1 MRKLL
6 MTIFLASAAVS
17 PALADPDDRAER
29 QAARAERQQAKEEAR
44 AERSERAAP
53 VQAVR
58 PPVNG
63 QGHFDGAQQGGGQQP
78 LAYRQ
83 QGQPNGGPDPR
94 QVEAYRAARAAN
106 NDSGD
111 SVRNWGGERRR
122 QVNEQRQQ
130 VLEDR
135 GQRMDNQALRHSDRP
150 LPNVMRTRV
159 PVVSVVPRPGTQP
172 PMRVDNRRRDR
183 VRWSDNWRRDNRYDW
198 RNWRDRNRN
207 RFRIGIYYDP
217 FGWGYQPYS
226 IGWRLWPSYYGSS
239 FWIND
244 PWQYRLPY
252 APPGTQWVRYYN
264 DALLV
269 DMYSGEVVDVIRGF
283 FW

>member
-1 MRKLL
+1 MRKIL
-6 MTIFLASAAVS
+6 MTLFLTSAAVS
-17 PALADPDDRAER
+17 PALAKTDDRADR
-29 QAARAERQQAKEEAR
+29 QAARAERQQAKEQAR
-44 AERSERAAP
+44 TERSERAAP

-58 PPVNG
+58 PQLNG
-63 QGHFDGAQQGGGQQP
+63 QGHSAGAVNGQQP

-94 QVEAYRAARAAN
+94 QVEAFRAARAAN
-106 NDSGD
+106 NDSSDG
-111 SVRNWGGERRR
+111 VRNFRGERR
-122 QVNEQRQQ
+122 QVTEQRQQ
-130 VLEDR
+130 AIQDR
-135 GQRMDNQALRHSDRP
+135 GQRMDNEALRHSDRP
-150 LPNVMRTRV
+150 LPNVMRTRA

-172 PMRVDNRRRDR
+172 PLRVDNRRRD
-183 VRWSDNWRRDNRYDW
+183 VNWSTNWRRDNRYDW

-226 IGWRLWPSYYGSS
+226 VGWRLWPSYYSSS

-269 DMYSGEVVDVIRGF
+269 DMYTGEVVDAIQGF

>member
-1 MRKLL
+1 MRKIL
-6 MTIFLASAAVS
+6 MTLFLASAAVS
-17 PALADPDDRAER
+17 PALAKTDDRADR
-29 QAARAERQQAKEEAR
+29 QAARAERQQAKEQAR
-44 AERSERAAP
+44 TERSERAAP
-53 VQAVR
+53 VQAAR
-58 PPVNG
+58 PQLNG
-63 QGHFDGAQQGGGQQP
+63 QGHSDGAANGQQP

-94 QVEAYRAARAAN
+94 QVEAFRAAHAAN
-106 NDSGD
+106 NDSSDG
-111 SVRNWGGERRR
+111 VRNFRGERR
-122 QVNEQRQQ
+122 QVTEQRQQ
-130 VLEDR
+130 AIQDR
-135 GQRMDNQALRHSDRP
+135 GQRMDNEALRHSDRP
-150 LPNVMRTRV
+150 LPNVMRTRA

-172 PMRVDNRRRDR
+172 PLRVDNRRRD
-183 VRWSDNWRRDNRYDW
+183 VNWSTNWRRDNRYDW

-226 IGWRLWPSYYGSS
+226 VGWRLWPSYYSSS

-269 DMYSGEVVDVIRGF
+269 DMYTGEVVDAIQGF